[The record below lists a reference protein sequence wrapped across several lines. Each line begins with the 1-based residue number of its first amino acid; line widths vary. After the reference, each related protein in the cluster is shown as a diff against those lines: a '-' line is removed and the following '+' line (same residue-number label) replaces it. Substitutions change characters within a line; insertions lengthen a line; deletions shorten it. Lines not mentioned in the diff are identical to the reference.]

1 MSGFSVPS
9 YAKINLALYVLGRRE
24 DGFHDISSILQL
36 VSLHDTLNFDFAAP
50 AFSFSCEAPGVPA
63 DETNLVARAV
73 RLLEKE
79 VGRPL
84 NVAIELAK
92 VIPAGAGLGGGSSNA
107 ACTLRTLNE
116 ELRLAVPAQRLHELA
131 ALLGSDVPFFLTAG
145 QALAEGRGEVL
156 QEISWPLD
164 YHLLIAFPGS
174 PVTAAFGYRRAQIT
188 LTNPL
193 GDCRIHR
200 YLAPEKFRGWI
211 RSQRNDLEA
220 GVSSAFP
227 FVREG
232 SEAMRTLGAFHAAM
246 SGSGSAVFGL
256 FSDVVT
262 EETRLSWPTAGPW
275 HVWIVQP
282 IRTSGLPMPAS
293 GGA

>member
-1 MSGFSVPS
+1 MPPLSVPS
-9 YAKINLALYVLGRRE
+9 YAKINLALYVLGRRD
-24 DGFHDISSILQL
+24 DGFHDIASVIQL
-36 VSLHDTLNFDFAAP
+36 ISLHDTLT
-50 AFSFSCEAPGVPA
+50 FSFDAPEFSLTCDAPEVPA
-63 DETNLVARAV
+63 DESNLVARAV
-73 RLLEKE
+73 RLLEQE

-84 NVAIELAK
+84 NVGIKLAK
-92 VIPAGAGLGGGSSNA
+92 EIPAGAGLGGGSSNA

-116 ELRLAVPAQRLHELA
+116 ELGLAIPADRLYQLA
-131 ALLGSDVPFFLTAG
+131 ATLGSDVPFFLTSG
-145 QALAEGRGEVL
+145 QALMEGRGEVL
-156 QEISWPLD
+156 HDISCPLD
-164 YHLLIAFPGS
+164 YHLLIAFPGR
-174 PVTAAFGYRRAQIT
+174 PITASEGYQRTRIT

-193 GDCRIHR
+193 GDGRIQR

-220 GVSSAFP
+220 GVASAYP

-232 SEAMRTLGAFHAAM
+232 IEAMRTLGAFHAAM
-246 SGSGSAVFGL
+246 TGSGSAVFGL
-256 FSDVVT
+256 FSDVVA

>member
-1 MSGFSVPS
+1 MSVLSVPS

-24 DGFHDISSILQL
+24 DGFHDISSVIQL
-36 VSLHDTLNFDFAAP
+36 VSLHDTLKFTFDAP
-50 AFSFSCEAPGVPA
+50 QYSLACDAPGIPV
-63 DETNLVARAV
+63 DETNLVTRAV
-73 RLLEKE
+73 RLLEDE
-79 VGRPL
+79 IGSPL

-92 VIPAGAGLGGGSSNA
+92 TIPAGAGLGGGSSNA

-116 ELRLAVPAQRLHELA
+116 ELGLALSDNRLYELA
-131 ALLGSDVPFFLTAG
+131 ARLGSDVPFFLTSG
-145 QALAEGRGEVL
+145 QAFVEGRGEIL
-156 QEISWPLD
+156 HEISWPLN
-164 YHLLIAFPGS
+164 YHLLIAFPGR
-174 PVTAAFGYRRAQIT
+174 PITAAEGYQQARIT

-211 RSQRNDLEA
+211 RSQSNDLEA
-220 GVSSAFP
+220 GIASAYS

-232 SEAMRTLGAFHAAM
+232 VEAMRTLGAFHAAM
-246 SGSGSAVFGL
+246 TGSGSAVFGL
-256 FSDVVT
+256 FSDVVV
-262 EETRLSWPTAGPW
+262 EETRLSWPTAGLW

-282 IRTSGLPMPAS
+282 IRTSGLPMLAS